1 MNDVEGILR
10 RSIKN
15 AMERSVSKLHNYA
28 TTHHRF
34 ISRTGTLERAV
45 QSEVTDGGFR
55 GMVSLN
61 EGVAGYGPCVH
72 EGSRAHVIRPKNKRV
87 LRWPGKGGFV
97 FSKISHHPGYK
108 GDPFLYDALDDNSAE
123 IDKIFAEEIENAVSE
138 LADTLGE

>member
-1 MNDVEGILR
+1 
-10 RSIKN
+10 
-15 AMERSVSKLHNYA
+15 MERSVSKLHNYT

-55 GMVSLN
+55 GVVSLN

-72 EGSRAHVIRPKNKRV
+72 EGSRAHVIRLRNKRV

-123 IDKIFAEEIENAVSE
+123 IDKIFDEEIENAVNE

>member
-45 QSEVTDGGFR
+45 QSEVTKKEESCYLQLSFLSEMSVR
-55 GMVSLN
+55 IL
-61 EGVAGYGPCVH
+61 
-72 EGSRAHVIRPKNKRV
+72 
-87 LRWPGKGGFV
+87 
-97 FSKISHHPGYK
+97 YK
-108 GDPFLYDALDDNSAE
+108 
-123 IDKIFAEEIENAVSE
+123 
-138 LADTLGE
+138 

>member
-1 MNDVEGILR
+1 MSDVEGILR

-15 AMERSVSKLHNYA
+15 AMERSGSKLHNYA

-55 GMVSLN
+55 GVVSLN
-61 EGVAGYGPCVH
+61 EGVADYGPCVH
-72 EGSRAHVIRPKNKRV
+72 EGSRAHVIRPRNKRV
-87 LRWPGKGGFV
+87 LRWLGKGGFV

-123 IDKIFAEEIENAVSE
+123 IDKIFDEEIETAVNE

>member
-1 MNDVEGILR
+1 MGDVEGILR

-55 GMVSLN
+55 GVVSLN

-72 EGSRAHVIRPKNKRV
+72 EGSRAHVIRPRNKRV

-108 GDPFLYDALDDNSAE
+108 GDPFLYDALYDNSAE
-123 IDKIFAEEIENAVSE
+123 IDKIFDEEIENAVNQ
-138 LADTLGE
+138 LADTFGE

>member
-1 MNDVEGILR
+1 MSDVEGILR

-55 GMVSLN
+55 GVVSLN

-72 EGSRAHVIRPKNKRV
+72 EGSRAHVIRPRNKRA

-123 IDKIFAEEIENAVSE
+123 IDKIFDEEIENAVNE

>member
-1 MNDVEGILR
+1 MSDVEGILR

-55 GMVSLN
+55 GVVSLN
-61 EGVAGYGPCVH
+61 EGVAGHGPCVH
-72 EGSRAHVIRPKNKRV
+72 EGSRAHVIRPRNKRV

-123 IDKIFAEEIENAVSE
+123 IDKIFDEEIENAVNQ

>member
-1 MNDVEGILR
+1 MSDVEGILR

-28 TTHHRF
+28 ATHHRF
-34 ISRTGTLERAV
+34 ISRTGNLEGAV

-55 GMVSLN
+55 GVVSLN

-72 EGSRAHVIRPKNKRV
+72 EGSRAHVIRPRNKRV

-123 IDKIFAEEIENAVSE
+123 IDKIFDEEIENAVNE

>member
-1 MNDVEGILR
+1 MSDVEGILR

-34 ISRTGTLERAV
+34 ISRTGGLERAV
-45 QSEVTDGGFR
+45 ESEVTDGGFH
-55 GMVSLN
+55 GVVFLN
-61 EGVAGYGPCVH
+61 ERKADYGSCVH
-72 EGSRAHVIRPKNKRV
+72 EGSRAHVIRPRNKRV

-108 GDPFLYDALDDNSAE
+108 GDQFLYDALDDNSAE
-123 IDKIFAEEIENAVSE
+123 IDKIFDEEIENAVNE

>member
-1 MNDVEGILR
+1 MSDVEGILR

-34 ISRTGTLERAV
+34 VSRTGTLERAV

-55 GMVSLN
+55 CVVSLN

-72 EGSRAHVIRPKNKRV
+72 EGSRAHVIRPRNKRV

-123 IDKIFAEEIENAVSE
+123 IDKIFDEEIENAINQ
-138 LADTLGE
+138 LADTFGE

>member
-1 MNDVEGILR
+1 MSDVEGILR

-15 AMERSVSKLHNYA
+15 AMERSVSKLHNYVA
-28 TTHHRF
+28 THHRF

-55 GMVSLN
+55 GVVSLN

-72 EGSRAHVIRPKNKRV
+72 EGSRAHVIRPRNKRV

-123 IDKIFAEEIENAVSE
+123 IDKIFDEEIENAVNQ

>member
-1 MNDVEGILR
+1 MSDIEGILR

-34 ISRTGTLERAV
+34 ISRTGGLERAV
-45 QSEVTDGGFR
+45 ESEVTDGGFH
-55 GMVSLN
+55 GVVFLN
-61 EGVAGYGPCVH
+61 ERKADYGPCVH
-72 EGSRAHVIRPKNKRV
+72 EGSRVHVIRPRNKRV

-97 FSKISHHPGYK
+97 FSKIAHHPGYK

-123 IDKIFAEEIENAVSE
+123 IDKIFDEEIENAVNQ
-138 LADTLGE
+138 LADTFGE

>member
-1 MNDVEGILR
+1 MGDVEGILR

-45 QSEVTDGGFR
+45 QSEVTDGDFR
-55 GMVSLN
+55 GVVSLN

-72 EGSRAHVIRPKNKRV
+72 EGSRAHVIRPRNKRV

-97 FSKISHHPGYK
+97 FSKIAHHPGYK

-123 IDKIFAEEIENAVSE
+123 IDKIFDEEIENAVNE
-138 LADTLGE
+138 LADTFGE

>member
-1 MNDVEGILR
+1 MSDVEGILR

-15 AMERSVSKLHNYA
+15 AMERSVSKIHNYA
-28 TTHHRF
+28 ATHHRF

-55 GMVSLN
+55 GVVSLN

-72 EGSRAHVIRPKNKRV
+72 EGSRAHVIRPRNKRV

-123 IDKIFAEEIENAVSE
+123 IDKIFDEEIENAVNQ

>member
-1 MNDVEGILR
+1 MSDVEGILR

-34 ISRTGTLERAV
+34 ISRTGNLEGAV
-45 QSEVTDGGFR
+45 QSEVTDGGSR
-55 GMVSLN
+55 GVVSLN

-72 EGSRAHVIRPKNKRV
+72 EGSGAHVIRPRNKRV

-97 FSKISHHPGYK
+97 FSKIAHHPGYK

-123 IDKIFAEEIENAVSE
+123 IDKIFDEEIENAVNE

>member
-1 MNDVEGILR
+1 
-10 RSIKN
+10 
-15 AMERSVSKLHNYA
+15 MERSVSKLHNYA

-45 QSEVTDGGFR
+45 QSEVIDGGFR
-55 GMVSLN
+55 GVVSLN

-72 EGSRAHVIRPKNKRV
+72 EGSKAHVIRPRNKRV

-123 IDKIFAEEIENAVSE
+123 IDKIFDEEIENAVNQ

>member
-1 MNDVEGILR
+1 
-10 RSIKN
+10 
-15 AMERSVSKLHNYA
+15 MERSVSKLHNYA

-34 ISRTGTLERAV
+34 VSRTGTLERAV

-55 GMVSLN
+55 CVVSLN

-72 EGSRAHVIRPKNKRV
+72 EGSRAHVIRPRNKRV

-123 IDKIFAEEIENAVSE
+123 IDKIFDEEIENAINQ
-138 LADTLGE
+138 LADTFGE

>member
-1 MNDVEGILR
+1 MSDVEGILR

-28 TTHHRF
+28 TPHHRF

-55 GMVSLN
+55 GVVSLN

-72 EGSRAHVIRPKNKRV
+72 EGSRAHVIRPRNKRV

-123 IDKIFAEEIENAVSE
+123 IDKIFDEEIENAVNE
-138 LADTLGE
+138 LADTFGE

>member
-1 MNDVEGILR
+1 
-10 RSIKN
+10 
-15 AMERSVSKLHNYA
+15 MERSVSKLHNYA

-45 QSEVTDGGFR
+45 QSEVIDGGFR
-55 GMVSLN
+55 GVVSLN

-72 EGSRAHVIRPKNKRV
+72 EGSKAHVIRPRNKRV

-123 IDKIFAEEIENAVSE
+123 IDKIFDEEIENAVNQ
-138 LADTLGE
+138 LADTFGE

>member
-1 MNDVEGILR
+1 
-10 RSIKN
+10 
-15 AMERSVSKLHNYA
+15 MERSVSKLHNYA
-28 TTHHRF
+28 ATHHRF

-55 GMVSLN
+55 GVVSLN

-72 EGSRAHVIRPKNKRV
+72 EGSRAHVIRPRNKRV

-97 FSKISHHPGYK
+97 FSKISHHLGYK

-123 IDKIFAEEIENAVSE
+123 IDKIFDEEIENAVNQ

>member
-1 MNDVEGILR
+1 MSDVEGILR

-55 GMVSLN
+55 GVVSLN
-61 EGVAGYGPCVH
+61 EGVADYGPCVH
-72 EGSRAHVIRPKNKRV
+72 EGSRAHVIRPRNKRV

-123 IDKIFAEEIENAVSE
+123 IDKIFDEEIENAVNQ

>member
-15 AMERSVSKLHNYA
+15 AMERSVSELHNYA

-55 GMVSLN
+55 GVVSLN

-72 EGSRAHVIRPKNKRV
+72 EGSKAHVIRPRNKRV

-108 GDPFLYDALDDNSAE
+108 GDPFLYDALDDNLAE
-123 IDKIFAEEIENAVSE
+123 IDKIFDEEIENAVNQ

>member
-1 MNDVEGILR
+1 MSDVEGILR

-72 EGSRAHVIRPKNKRV
+72 EGSRAHVIRPRNKRV

-123 IDKIFAEEIENAVSE
+123 IDKIFDEEIETAVNE

>member
-1 MNDVEGILR
+1 MSDVEGILR

-55 GMVSLN
+55 GVVSLN
-61 EGVAGYGPCVH
+61 EGVAGYGACVH
-72 EGSRAHVIRPKNKRV
+72 EDSRAHVIRPRNKRV

-123 IDKIFAEEIENAVSE
+123 IDKIFDEEIETAVNE

>member
-1 MNDVEGILR
+1 MSDVEGILR

-55 GMVSLN
+55 GVVSLN
-61 EGVAGYGPCVH
+61 EGVVGYGPCVH
-72 EGSRAHVIRPKNKRV
+72 EGSRAHVIRPRNKRV

-123 IDKIFAEEIENAVSE
+123 IDKIFDEEIENAVNQ
-138 LADTLGE
+138 LADTFDE

>member
-1 MNDVEGILR
+1 MGDVEGILR

-55 GMVSLN
+55 GVVSLN

-72 EGSRAHVIRPKNKRV
+72 EGSRAHVIRPRNKRV

-123 IDKIFAEEIENAVSE
+123 IDKIFDEEIENAVNE

>member
-1 MNDVEGILR
+1 MSDVEGILR

-34 ISRTGTLERAV
+34 VSRTGTLERAV

-72 EGSRAHVIRPKNKRV
+72 EGSRAHVIRPRNKRV

-123 IDKIFAEEIENAVSE
+123 IDKIFDEEIENAVNE
-138 LADTLGE
+138 LADTFGE

>member
-1 MNDVEGILR
+1 
-10 RSIKN
+10 
-15 AMERSVSKLHNYA
+15 MERA
-28 TTHHRF
+28 
-34 ISRTGTLERAV
+34 I

-55 GMVSLN
+55 GVVSLN

-72 EGSRAHVIRPKNKRV
+72 EGSRAHVIRPRNKQV

-108 GDPFLYDALDDNSAE
+108 GDPFLYDALDDNLAE
-123 IDKIFAEEIENAVSE
+123 IDKIFDEEIENAVNQ

>member
-1 MNDVEGILR
+1 MSDVEGILR

-34 ISRTGTLERAV
+34 VSRTGTLERAV

-55 GMVSLN
+55 GVVSLN

-72 EGSRAHVIRPKNKRV
+72 EGSMAHVIRPRNKRV

-123 IDKIFAEEIENAVSE
+123 IDKIFDEEIENAVNE
-138 LADTLGE
+138 LADTFGE

>member
-1 MNDVEGILR
+1 MSDVEGILR

-34 ISRTGTLERAV
+34 ISRTGNLEGAV

-55 GMVSLN
+55 GVVSLN

-72 EGSRAHVIRPKNKRV
+72 EGSRAHVIRPRNKRV

-123 IDKIFAEEIENAVSE
+123 IDKIFDEEIENAVNE

>member
-1 MNDVEGILR
+1 MSDVEGILR

-28 TTHHRF
+28 ATHHRF

-55 GMVSLN
+55 GVVSLN

-72 EGSRAHVIRPKNKRV
+72 EGSRAHVIRPRNKRV

-123 IDKIFAEEIENAVSE
+123 IDKIFDEEIENAVNQ

>member
-1 MNDVEGILR
+1 MGDVEGILR

-15 AMERSVSKLHNYA
+15 AMELSVSTLNNYA

-55 GMVSLN
+55 GVVSLN

-72 EGSRAHVIRPKNKRV
+72 EGSRAHVIRPINKRV

-123 IDKIFAEEIENAVSE
+123 IDKIFDEEIENAVNE

>member
-1 MNDVEGILR
+1 M
-10 RSIKN
+10 
-15 AMERSVSKLHNYA
+15 SKLHNYA

-34 ISRTGTLERAV
+34 VSRTGTLERAV

-55 GMVSLN
+55 CVVSLN

-72 EGSRAHVIRPKNKRV
+72 EGSRAHVIRPRNKRV

-123 IDKIFAEEIENAVSE
+123 IDKIFDEEIENAINQ
-138 LADTLGE
+138 LADTFGE